1 MHVLNNLST
10 KKQLLYLLF
19 FSIAMGFMEAAVVIY
34 LRRIYYPEGFDFP
47 MQFIDANIAIVEIL
61 REAATLIMLVTIGIL
76 SGRSRIERFGYF
88 LFCFAIWDISYYL
101 FLYVFLDWPDSL
113 LTWDVLFLIPTTW
126 TGPVLGPLINATTMV
141 VLALII
147 LRNTQVHLKANFTV
161 PEWILLI
168 SGSLII
174 IASYMED
181 YLRFML
187 SEFSIREILLMAN
200 AEQQIQR
207 AASYIPVSYS
217 WWKFILGEVFFL
229 FAMVTYY
236 RRNKKPRM

>member
-1 MHVLNNLST
+1 MGIPKDLST
-10 KKQLLYLLF
+10 KKRLFYLLL
-19 FSIAMGFMEAAVVIY
+19 FSTAMGFMEAAVVIY

-47 MQFIDANIAIVEIL
+47 MHSIDANIAIVEIL

-76 SGRSRIERFGYF
+76 SGRTRIEKFGYF

-101 FLYVFLDWPDSL
+101 FLYVFLGWPASL
-113 LTWDVLFLIPTTW
+113 FTWDVLFLIPTTW
-126 TGPVLGPLINATTMV
+126 TGPVLGPLINATTMT

-147 LRNTQVHLKANFTV
+147 IRNTQHHLKANLSV

-187 SEFSIREILLMAN
+187 SGFSLREILLLAN

-207 AASYIPVSYS
+207 AAKYIPVSYS
-217 WWKFILGEVFFL
+217 WWKFILGELFFL
-229 FAMVTYY
+229 FAIVNYY
-236 RRNKKPRM
+236 RRNKKP

>member
-1 MHVLNNLST
+1 
-10 KKQLLYLLF
+10 
-19 FSIAMGFMEAAVVIY
+19 MEAAVVIY
-34 LRRIYYPEGFDFP
+34 LRRIYYPQGFDFP
-47 MQFIDANIAIVEIL
+47 LQSIDTNIAIVEIL
-61 REAATLIMLVTIGIL
+61 REAATLVMLVTIGIL
-76 SGRSRIERFGYF
+76 SGRTRIERFGYF
-88 LFCFAIWDISYYL
+88 LFCFAIWDICYYL
-101 FLYVFLDWPDSL
+101 FLYVFLGWPGSL

-126 TGPVLGPLINATTMV
+126 TGPVLGPLINATSMI

-147 LRNTQVHLKANFTV
+147 LRNTHHQVKANFTV

-187 SEFSIREILLMAN
+187 SAFSLRDILLLAN
-200 AEQQIQR
+200 TEQQIQR

-217 WWKFILGEVFFL
+217 WWKLILGELLFL
-229 FAMVTYY
+229 IAMANYY
-236 RRNKKPRM
+236 RRKK